1 MSTKFR
7 TVITT
12 AGAAKLA
19 AATAPG
25 GRKVNITT
33 MAVRDGGGKLPVP
46 DAGQTGLIHEVWR
59 HALNKISQDKRNSN
73 YIIAELVI
81 PPEVGGFW
89 MRELGLY
96 DDAGTLIAVANMA
109 ESYKPALAEG
119 SGRSQTCRMVI
130 IVSSVASVAL
140 TIDTTT
146 VMATQDYVDDKIAEH
161 EQSRRHPDASLT
173 AKGFTQ
179 LSSATNSTSETLAA
193 TPKAVKAAYDLANGK
208 YTAQDATTARKGL
221 VQLSS
226 ATNSTS
232 ETLAATPKAVK
243 AAYDLANGKYTAQD
257 ATTARKGLVQL
268 SSATNSDS
276 ETLAATPKAVKTAY
290 DLANGKYT
298 AQDATTARK
307 GLVQLSSA
315 TNSDSETLAATPKAV
330 KSAYDNAE
338 KRLQKDQNGADIPDK
353 GRFLSNINVYSKGE
367 VDKKKGMR
375 KYSFAA
381 PANVVAGKWYP
392 VIFRRAASLSGEM
405 ASRVVISTGCYNG
418 DYVMNNCEFNGMVM
432 PGGWTD
438 RGSYAAGYFWT
449 YQTNERSIH
458 SIVTSL
464 KDDDVCSVFYV
475 EARAF
480 PVQILAEEGLTVIV
494 PTEDYVVGQTT
505 YKWGAT
511 NPATESTNVQ
521 AILDFK
527 NGRGY
532 YCSHPFIS
540 SLSGNAETA
549 SKLETP
555 RKIAGVA
562 FDGSGDITLN
572 ARNVGAFALRQTGNT
587 VNGDTAVGW
596 NWDSGAYNA
605 LIGGASALILHFNIN
620 AGSCPAVQ
628 FRVNYKNGGI
638 SYRSARDGYG
648 FESGWSDFYTTT
660 RKPSAGDVGAYTKAE
675 SDSRYVRD
683 IRLGTRVVQTMQKG
697 VMYEKAGHVITG
709 LGIVGEVDGDDPA
722 VFRPIQK
729 YINGTWYN
737 VAQV

>member
-33 MAVRDGGGKLPVP
+33 MAVGDGGGKLPVP

-193 TPKAVKAAYDLANGK
+193 TPKAVKA
-208 YTAQDATTARKGL
+208 
-221 VQLSS
+221 
-226 ATNSTS
+226 
-232 ETLAATPKAVK
+232 
-243 AAYDLANGKYTAQD
+243 
-257 ATTARKGLVQL
+257 
-268 SSATNSDS
+268 
-276 ETLAATPKAVKTAY
+276 AY

-540 SLSGNAETA
+540 SLSGNAATA
-549 SKLETP
+549 TKLANA
-555 RKIAGVA
+555 RNINGVR
-562 FDGSGDITLN
+562 FDGSADININTLVS
-572 ARNVGAFALRQTGNT
+572 RNRVTALGGSVKGTPGIQMYEAYNNGYPTAYGNVLHLTG
-587 VNGDTAVGW
+587 VTAVGEGELLIGW
-596 NWDSGAYNA
+596 SGTSGAHA
-605 LIGGASALILHFNIN
+605 
-620 AGSCPAVQ
+620 PA
-628 FRVNYKNGGI
+628 YI
-638 SYRSARDGYG
+638 RSRRDTTDANW
-648 FESGWSDFYTTT
+648 SGWAQLYTTAH
-660 RKPSAGDVGAYTKAE
+660 KPSAGDVGAYTKAE

-683 IRLGTRVVQTMQKG
+683 MRLGGASTYKPANNGTTWTHQAPSGCVYTGIIVQDTGSNSADNIGG
-697 VMYEKAGHVITG
+697 VYY
-709 LGIVGEVDGDDPA
+709 
-722 VFRPIQK
+722 RPVQK